1 MDQIDGEAGRHHQAS
16 AEELGR
22 SPPRFHRPY
31 FAPQFEAEI
40 GQLYLR
46 TMGEPVPLRLLTI
59 LRTRLCGGKA

>member
-16 AEELGR
+16 AEERGR
-22 SPPRFHRPY
+22 SPRLHRPY

-46 TMGEPVPLRLLTI
+46 TMDEPVPLRLLTI
-59 LRTRLCGGKA
+59 LRTGLCSGKA